1 MHLQGVFKYSKLSI
15 LDRYLIREFTF
26 PFILAVGGFAL
37 IGIVDILFYIVE
49 LSVLSGVSFVTTLRL
64 LIYKLPAVMVLFF
77 PMATLFATMLLF
89 VRMAKDNELSTLRT
103 SGIPTF
109 RIIYPVIILG
119 IFVSIASYLF
129 NEKIVPLSNQ
139 AADTLIKRELRKS
152 PPPNIAEN
160 TIFKDSNRFFYIKTI
175 RQNILEN
182 VMILEK
188 TFQNPR
194 IIIAK
199 KADWKDFK
207 WTLYNGTIQDFNKN
221 GNLTH
226 TNHFDEMRIHVNQN
240 IRSYY
245 KRQKKAKEMDSKELQ
260 HKIHSLQNS
269 GLKTTHYSIEYH
281 LKKSLATTCLIFVLI
296 GISYCFSFVQTG
308 KDWWGVIFA
317 ICISV
322 LSVGLFFVL
331 LAIFRAFAKAES
343 IPAIVGA
350 WSPNMIYGLIA
361 SSLIY
366 YQCKYR

>member
-1 MHLQGVFKYSKLSI
+1 MPIKAVVKHLKLSI
-15 LDRYLIREFTF
+15 LDKYLLREFFF
-26 PFILAVGGFAL
+26 PFFLAVGGFAI

-49 LSVLSGVSFVTTLRL
+49 LSVLSGVSFFTTIKL

-103 SGIPTF
+103 SGIHTF
-109 RIIYPVIILG
+109 RIIAPILLVG
-119 IFVSIASYLF
+119 IFVSNLSFLF

-175 RQNILEN
+175 RQNILEY

-207 WTLYNGTIQDFNKN
+207 WTLYDGTIQDFDKH
-221 GNLTH
+221 GNLNH

-245 KRQKKAKEMDSKELQ
+245 KKQKKAKEMDSKELQ
-260 HKIHSLQNS
+260 EKILNLKQS
-269 GLKTTHYSIEYH
+269 GLKSTNFSIEYH
-281 LKKSLATTCLIFVLI
+281 LKKSMATTCLVFILI
-296 GISYCFSFVQTG
+296 GVSYCFSFVQTG
-308 KDWWGVIFA
+308 KDWWGVILA

-331 LAIFRAFAKAES
+331 LAIFRAFAKAE
-343 IPAIVGA
+343 IIHPLIGA
-350 WSPNMIYGLIA
+350 WSPNIIYSIIA
-361 SSLIY
+361 STLIY